1 METSEEEEE
10 SSDSGEE
17 EEDEWEW
24 EETYTY
30 TEWFPPDFWKVK
42 VMILDLVKIMLS
54 LTVSKDKS
62 RFVKAV
68 LILHRLFFVIIIV
81 VFDKRFVEKN
91 IVVAIFKKNFCCRQ
105 K

>member
-42 VMILDLVKIMLS
+42 VMIMGPADDNVDEWEERSPDFS
-54 LTVSKDKS
+54 L
-62 RFVKAV
+62 
-68 LILHRLFFVIIIV
+68 LFFHVG
-81 VFDKRFVEKN
+81 FFH
-91 IVVAIFKKNFCCRQ
+91 
-105 K
+105 

>member
-10 SSDSGEE
+10 SSDSG

-54 LTVSKDKS
+54 LTVSKEKS

>member
-1 METSEEEEE
+1 MGVGGDLHLHRVVPPGLLE
-10 SSDSGEE
+10 GEGYDPGPG
-17 EEDEWEW
+17 EDNVE
-24 EETYTY
+24 
-30 TEWFPPDFWKVK
+30 PDCLNQ
-42 VMILDLVKIMLS
+42 I
-54 LTVSKDKS
+54 VSKEKS
-62 RFVKAV
+62 RFVNAV